1 MCNPGANVVN
11 QQTLMQPLS
20 GMDIVSHVGIG
31 AGEGQQGNE
40 EMGMAISGE
49 VMAAWTEGGPEG
61 RQHWPES
68 ILGYRL

>member
-1 MCNPGANVVN
+1 
-11 QQTLMQPLS
+11 
-20 GMDIVSHVGIG
+20 
-31 AGEGQQGNE
+31 
-40 EMGMAISGE
+40 MAISGE